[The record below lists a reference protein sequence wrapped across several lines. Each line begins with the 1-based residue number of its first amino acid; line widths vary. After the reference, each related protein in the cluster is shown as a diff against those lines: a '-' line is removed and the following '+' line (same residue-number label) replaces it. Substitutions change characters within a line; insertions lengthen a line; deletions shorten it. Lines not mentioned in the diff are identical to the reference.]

1 MTSFALVA
9 VCGLLAAACGGSG
22 EAHTA
27 TVTITTA
34 ASTTAASTTAASTTV
49 ARTTAAST
57 TPPTH
62 TTGGAAPA
70 PTHASPHPR
79 QVTARYRFSA
89 IRLTPALRAQ
99 LRRTSWHPGCPVGLD
114 GLRYLRIA
122 YWGFDRRP
130 HLGEMVA
137 NASAV
142 SALRRAFGSL
152 FAQRFPI
159 RRMRLVDHYGG
170 SDYASIQADNT
181 SAFNCRNATGS
192 SRWSEHAYGL
202 AVDIDPI
209 ENPYVDTDGTT
220 AHVAS
225 RPYLDRDQVRPGMA
239 VSGGK
244 LVRAFDAVG
253 WGWGGRWPLPTD
265 FQHFSFNGR

>member
-1 MTSFALVA
+1 MRTPVCAALVA
-9 VCGLLAAACGGSG
+9 VFGLLAAACGGSG

-27 TVTITTA
+27 TVTITSA
-34 ASTTAASTTAASTTV
+34 ASTSVGQTTTESGNPAS
-49 ARTTAAST
+49 R
-57 TPPTH
+57 P
-62 TTGGAAPA
+62 TGGAAPA
-70 PTHASPHPR
+70 PTRPAPHPGR
-79 QVTARYRFSA
+79 VAPRYRFAA
-89 IRLTPALRAQ
+89 IKLTPALRTQ
-99 LRRTSWHPGCPVGLD
+99 LRRTSWHPGCPVGLAD
-114 GLRYLRIA
+114 LRYLRIA
-122 YWGFDRRP
+122 YWGFDRKP

-152 FAQRFPI
+152 FAERFPI

-170 SDYASIQADNT
+170 SDYASIRADNT

-192 SRWSEHAYGL
+192 SQWSEHAYGL

-209 ENPYVDTDGTT
+209 ENPYVNSNGTT
-220 AHVAS
+220 AHAAS
-225 RPYLDRDQVRPGMA
+225 RAYLNRERARRGMA

-253 WGWGGRWPLPTD
+253 WGWGGRWPRPTD
-265 FQHFSFNGR
+265 LQHFSVNGR

>member
-1 MTSFALVA
+1 MRAALACTALVA
-9 VCGLLAAACGGSG
+9 VFGLLAASCGGSG

-34 ASTTAASTTAASTTV
+34 ANTSK
-49 ARTTAAST
+49 
-57 TPPTH
+57 
-62 TTGGAAPA
+62 TTGGAPLRPTRPA
-70 PTHASPHPR
+70 PRPHHISPH
-79 QVTARYRFSA
+79 YGFSA
-89 IRLTPALRAQ
+89 VKLTPALRAQ

-114 GLRYLRIA
+114 GLRYLRIS
-122 YWGFDRRP
+122 YWGFDHKP

-142 SALRRAFGSL
+142 PALRRAFASL
-152 FAQRFPI
+152 FSGRFLI
-159 RRMRLVDHYGG
+159 RRMRLVDRYGG
-170 SDYASIQADNT
+170 SDYASIQDDNT

-209 ENPYVDTDGTT
+209 ENPYVNTDGTT
-220 AHVAS
+220 AHAAS
-225 RPYLDRDQVRPGMA
+225 NPYLNRNRVRQGMA
-239 VSGGK
+239 VSGGE

-265 FQHFSFNGR
+265 FQHFSVNGR

>member
-1 MTSFALVA
+1 VKALGAWAALVA
-9 VCGLLAAACGGSG
+9 VFGVLAAACGGSR

-34 ASTTAASTTAASTTV
+34 ASTT
-49 ARTTAAST
+49 
-57 TPPTH
+57 PPTP
-62 TTGGAAPA
+62 TSGGAAPG
-70 PTHASPHPR
+70 PTRSAPHPHP
-79 QVTARYRFSA
+79 VSPRYRFSA
-89 IRLTPALRAQ
+89 VALTPALRVE
-99 LRRTSWHPGCPVGLD
+99 LRRTSWDPGCPVGLG

-122 YWGFDRRP
+122 YWGFDHKP
-130 HLGEMVA
+130 HLGEMIA

-142 SALRRAFGSL
+142 SALHRAFAWL
-152 FAQRFPI
+152 FAQHFPI
-159 RRMRLVDHYGG
+159 RRMRLVDRYGG

-202 AVDIDPI
+202 AVDVDPI

-220 AHVAS
+220 AHPAS
-225 RPYLDRDQVRPGMA
+225 RPYLNRHRVRPGMA

-265 FQHFSFNGR
+265 FQHFSVNGR